1 MQYTKETVKRFLED
15 VSLAYCKYI
24 CEMDDVLKS
33 YNNNL
38 VEIAVG
44 FKASMQIYIPFIPDT
59 VVSIPHE
66 YAKAAVDLGI
76 VKRTNDGED
85 FVYKFNYN
93 GAEFVG

>member
-1 MQYTKETVKRFLED
+1 MQYTKEVVKRFLED

-24 CEMDDVLKS
+24 CEMDEVLKS

-38 VEIAVG
+38 VDIAVG

-59 VVSIPHE
+59 VVSIPHD

-76 VKRTNDGED
+76 VKRTNRSDAYTYE
-85 FVYKFNYN
+85 FEYN
-93 GAEFVG
+93 GTAFEG

>member
-76 VKRTNDGED
+76 VKRTNPDDDYPYE
-85 FVYKFNYN
+85 FEYN
-93 GAEFVG
+93 GTKFRG

>member
-1 MQYTKETVKRFLED
+1 MQYTKEVVKRFLED

-44 FKASMQIYIPFIPDT
+44 YKASMQIYIPFIPDT
-59 VVSIPHE
+59 GVSIPYE
-66 YAKAAVDLGI
+66 YAKAAVELGI
-76 VKRTNDGED
+76 VKRKNLKDDYPYE
-85 FVYKFNYN
+85 FEYN
-93 GAEFVG
+93 GTTFRG